1 MMEEE
6 SEGSGSRDEHTWR
19 GDGRRQVVTS
29 PLKGYEEYEAIQVLL
44 PSGPQQ
50 SKRSGVRGLK
60 MPGLGGI
67 KARITAETMAKSEVR
82 EMLSISR

>member
-29 PLKGYEEYEAIQVLL
+29 PLKGYEEYEAIQLL
-44 PSGPQQ
+44 LLSGPPDDQDGHG
-50 SKRSGVRGLK
+50 SFTVRMSLYHN
-60 MPGLGGI
+60 
-67 KARITAETMAKSEVR
+67 S
-82 EMLSISR
+82 